1 MVLFSLSK
9 FAVATKIQFQKKM
22 KIDTSLSLLVYAV
35 FVKSLSN
42 SQRLLVDLFVNDV
55 SCYVNCLSK
64 LVTELYVEKKSFLY
78 STGKDNFDKFAS
90 SLRDN
95 LKILDYKA
103 RINEHVATVQPG
115 YVRNK
120 LSLHTDQICVLLEN
134 HIHELLEETL
144 IRNVRSETEHITKCL
159 QEDSFFNL
167 SRTTIPVKTIKYMKK
182 GGKYNPYTKKENL
195 ENIKRFN
202 NEFARIMKYNF
213 DFSVNK
219 FNLNAL

>member
-90 SLRDN
+90 SLDN

-115 YVRNK
+115 YVWNK

-134 HIHELLEETL
+134 HIYELLEETL

-219 FNLNAL
+219 INLNAL